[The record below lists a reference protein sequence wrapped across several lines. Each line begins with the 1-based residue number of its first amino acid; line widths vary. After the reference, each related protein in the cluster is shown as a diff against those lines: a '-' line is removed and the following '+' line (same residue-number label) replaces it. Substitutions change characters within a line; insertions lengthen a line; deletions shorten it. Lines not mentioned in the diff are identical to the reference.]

1 VIDWLLLATALS
13 PGERSNAK
21 MIRIAK
27 LTVVMFLLVT
37 ASLAGPPKVGEPAP
51 AFTLSSSSGSTA
63 SLKDYAGRSN
73 VVLVF
78 YRGYW

>member
-1 VIDWLLLATALS
+1 MIRILGLTSVLLLLAS
-13 PGERSNAK
+13 PA
-21 MIRIAK
+21 
-27 LTVVMFLLVT
+27 F
-37 ASLAGPPKVGEPAP
+37 AGPPKVGEPARP
-51 AFTLSSSSGSTA
+51 FSLTTSEGSIS